1 MNFNSIIDLVKNCAT
16 LRGKA
21 KSAKRRIKK
30 LHIICDNLLQH
41 NMNDKISNSQA
52 NRKGSN

>member
-21 KSAKRRIKK
+21 KSAKRRIKE
-30 LHIICDNLLQH
+30 LHIICDTLLQH
-41 NMNDKISNSQA
+41 NMNDKISNSEA